1 MDLDRNN
8 RTCGHGW
15 EEVAQFPGQ
24 TADLGGGRG
33 GGGWGL
39 AKKLEWSFWGGFI
52 PQCTLWNGHE
62 VKLWNKCITML
73 QNVYLAS
80 YSRCK
85 FYVFFYVFYKT
96 NV

>member
-24 TADLGGGRG
+24 TADLGRG
-33 GGGWGL
+33 GGGGGEAGQRSWSGL
-39 AKKLEWSFWGGFI
+39 FEEGSYHNALYEMVMKWSY
-52 PQCTLWNGHE
+52 E
-62 VKLWNKCITML
+62 
-73 QNVYLAS
+73 
-80 YSRCK
+80 
-85 FYVFFYVFYKT
+85 T

>member
-24 TADLGGGRG
+24 TADLGRG
-33 GGGWGL
+33 GGEGGGEAWQRSWSGL
-39 AKKLEWSFWGGFI
+39 FEEGSYHNALYEMVMKWSY
-52 PQCTLWNGHE
+52 E
-62 VKLWNKCITML
+62 
-73 QNVYLAS
+73 
-80 YSRCK
+80 
-85 FYVFFYVFYKT
+85 T

>member
-24 TADLGGGRG
+24 TADLGGGEAWQRS
-33 GGGWGL
+33 WSGL
-39 AKKLEWSFWGGFI
+39 FEEGSYHNALYEMVMKWSY
-52 PQCTLWNGHE
+52 E
-62 VKLWNKCITML
+62 
-73 QNVYLAS
+73 
-80 YSRCK
+80 
-85 FYVFFYVFYKT
+85 T

>member
-24 TADLGGGRG
+24 TADLGRG
-33 GGGWGL
+33 GEGGGEAWQRSWSGL
-39 AKKLEWSFWGGFI
+39 FEEGSYHNALYEMVMKWSY
-52 PQCTLWNGHE
+52 E
-62 VKLWNKCITML
+62 
-73 QNVYLAS
+73 
-80 YSRCK
+80 
-85 FYVFFYVFYKT
+85 T

>member
-24 TADLGGGRG
+24 TADLGGGG
-33 GGGWGL
+33 GGGEAWQRTGSGL
-39 AKKLEWSFWGGFI
+39 FEEGSYHNALYEMVMKWSY
-52 PQCTLWNGHE
+52 E
-62 VKLWNKCITML
+62 
-73 QNVYLAS
+73 
-80 YSRCK
+80 
-85 FYVFFYVFYKT
+85 T